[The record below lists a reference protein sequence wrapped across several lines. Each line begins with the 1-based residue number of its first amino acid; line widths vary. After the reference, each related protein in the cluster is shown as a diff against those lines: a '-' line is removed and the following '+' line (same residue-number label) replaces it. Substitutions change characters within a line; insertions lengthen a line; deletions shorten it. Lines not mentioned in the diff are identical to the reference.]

1 LRLEQTSEPI
11 GAAKSKVELL
21 SSSLSA
27 KPADEIRKP
36 VIRTTGAKETSDAV
50 DYSTSPAEEEKSK
63 SSPSTL
69 PESVIPVAEPEN
81 NTKPALEVES
91 ESTLLK
97 DKTQVSETPYFL
109 KESREDI
116 DLAHTHEEL
125 EKKKSRFSRLFSR
138 RKNDK
143 KLGIVEEPDT
153 KMTAEKDK
161 MIQDT
166 DVESKDQRREKKDSK
181 PGEKEEQGRDAD
193 EKEVYLS
200 DEDIEDLLK

>member
-1 LRLEQTSEPI
+1 M
-11 GAAKSKVELL
+11 
-21 SSSLSA
+21 
-27 KPADEIRKP
+27 
-36 VIRTTGAKETSDAV
+36 
-50 DYSTSPAEEEKSK
+50 
-63 SSPSTL
+63 
-69 PESVIPVAEPEN
+69 
-81 NTKPALEVES
+81 
-91 ESTLLK
+91 
-97 DKTQVSETPYFL
+97 SETPYFL

-166 DVESKDQRREKKDSK
+166 DVESKDTEKGKEGFKARRKRRSRKGRRRERSI
-181 PGEKEEQGRDAD
+181 
-193 EKEVYLS
+193 S
-200 DEDIEDLLK
+200 

>member
-1 LRLEQTSEPI
+1 M
-11 GAAKSKVELL
+11 
-21 SSSLSA
+21 
-27 KPADEIRKP
+27 
-36 VIRTTGAKETSDAV
+36 IRTLGAKESSDAV
-50 DYSTSPAEEEKSK
+50 DYSTTPAKEEKAK

-69 PESVIPVAEPEN
+69 PESVIPMAEPEN

-97 DKTQVSETPYFL
+97 DKTQVSETPYFV
-109 KESREDI
+109 KGSREDI

-143 KLGIVEEPDT
+143 EPRIVEEPDT
-153 KMTAEKDK
+153 KMTAEKDN
-161 MIQDT
+161 MIQDR
-166 DVESKDQRREKKDSK
+166 DVESKDQRREEKDSK
-181 PGEKEEQGRDAD
+181 RRPGEKEEQGKDAD
-193 EKEVYLS
+193 EKVVYLT